1 MRAKKCLLFVKDGC
15 NFRAHSKSL
24 PFFHFT
30 ELTPNPMISARFA
43 AKSLDTSRL
52 QRDADARATFDKRQ
66 ACFGRNCPERLHSG
80 ND

>member
-1 MRAKKCLLFVKDGC
+1 
-15 NFRAHSKSL
+15 
-24 PFFHFT
+24 
-30 ELTPNPMISARFA
+30 MISARFA
-43 AKSLDTSRL
+43 AKSLDISRL